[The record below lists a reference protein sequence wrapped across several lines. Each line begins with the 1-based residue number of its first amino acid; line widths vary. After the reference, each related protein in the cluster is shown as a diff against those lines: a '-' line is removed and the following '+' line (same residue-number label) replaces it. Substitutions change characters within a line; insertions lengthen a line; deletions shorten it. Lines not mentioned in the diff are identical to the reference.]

1 MMDQNEL
8 SALSILFQIGFLSDK
23 IVKTIFSSTLRLIQI
38 DEEVLK
44 EALKFL
50 EIVKSVKENFP
61 PKIIEEDTSMNL
73 VIYRLTLSA
82 FSDFDEKTF
91 MFEISTMIEKLER
104 IIVKKNI
111 NEKDLDNI
119 INFFSKISKNTLEE
133 SYKFFK
139 EFKPSEENV
148 NARKTIEFEI
158 EKILSQNRVLSRLQS
173 EEFPTDAQ
181 EKAIKLLLKT
191 SSMLYRKLISLL
203 EELGNADK
211 LPFESREQLS
221 QFIETNAERYNHLIS
236 FICKITEFIEA
247 SNIRRFPLGIFYT
260 LENVIKTFQKDAHL
274 IVSLSGEN
282 NFSYIDLLITLK
294 AILKTAL
301 DKEEIKKFEE
311 ASPQCIL
318 LFNLPLLG
326 KENILLQCLIANQIG
341 NYIIERYRL
350 FLKIM
355 KKENFSNFLQLS
367 PSSDFRNFKKQELEI
382 VILVEQTLG
391 KIKNW
396 IVTIASDLLAIHTF
410 GPSYLFAFFKYIFYT
425 NAYKLSVPLKSR
437 LKIMLEEIKQLNYTK
452 NVEIRNEI
460 EKLEEYAEHETSGKK
475 KEILEL
481 IPKVKEKIEEL
492 AKDKSYTQQ
501 MFEEEVP
508 FLISSISNL
517 IPPNEILDFK
527 NKTSRPARTISIL
540 NAGWLLKLTQINK
553 IHQLLN
559 AKTREEKSQVDIKLN
574 GLIQK
579 SIELCEIHRKM
590 KEVAK

>member
-23 IVKTIFSSTLRLIQI
+23 IVKTIVSSTLRLIQI

-44 EALKFL
+44 EALEFL

-61 PKIIEEDTSMNL
+61 PKIIEENTSMNL

-104 IIVKKNI
+104 IIAKKKI

-139 EFKPSEENV
+139 EFKPSKENV
-148 NARKTIEFEI
+148 KVRKTIEFEI

-211 LPFESREQLS
+211 LPFENREQLS
-221 QFIETNAERYNHLIS
+221 QLIVTNAERYNHLVS
-236 FICKITEFIEA
+236 LICKITEFIEA
-247 SNIRRFPLGIFYT
+247 SNIRNFPLGIFYT
-260 LENVIKTFQKDAHL
+260 IENVIKTFQKGTYL
-274 IVSLSGEN
+274 IVSISSEN
-282 NFSYIDLLITLK
+282 NFSYLDILITLK

-311 ASPQCIL
+311 TSPQCIL

-326 KENILLQCLIANQIG
+326 KENIFLQCLIANQIG
-341 NYIIERYRL
+341 NYMVEQYRL

-355 KKENFSNFLQLS
+355 KKANFSNFYQFSQS
-367 PSSDFRNFKKQELEI
+367 PDFTNYKKQELER
-382 VILVEQTLG
+382 VIIVEQTL
-391 KIKNW
+391 KIIKNW

-410 GPSYLFAFFKYIFYT
+410 GPAYLFAFSKYLFYT
-425 NAYKLSVPLKSR
+425 NVHKLSVPLRNR

-452 NVEIRNEI
+452 NVEIKDEI
-460 EKLEEYAEHETSGKK
+460 EKLEKCAEEETSYAKR
-475 KEILEL
+475 EIFDL
-481 IPKVKEKIEEL
+481 IPKVKGEIKKL
-492 AKDKSYTQQ
+492 SKGKSFTQH

-517 IPPNEILDFK
+517 TPPNEILDFK
-527 NKTSRPARTISIL
+527 NKTSHPARIISIL
-540 NAGWLLKLTQINK
+540 NAGWLLKLTKINK
-553 IHQLLN
+553 IYQLLN